1 MTTTG
6 GANLP
11 SVTIDDNTYLLE
23 DLSEPAQQLVASLA
37 TAQQELNRLQ
47 ALAGITQTAIAAYG
61 QALKQEIEANAGSSI
76 G

>member
-1 MTTTG
+1 MTATG
-6 GANLP
+6 GESLP

-23 DLSEPAQQLVASLA
+23 DLSVPAQQLVASLA

-61 QALKQEIEANAGSSI
+61 QALKQEIEGNAGSSI

>member
-1 MTTTG
+1 MTATNG
-6 GANLP
+6 ENLP

-23 DLSEPAQQLVASLA
+23 DLSEPAKQLVASLA

-47 ALAGITQTAIAAYG
+47 TLAGITQTAIAAYG
-61 QALKQEIEANAGSSI
+61 QALKQEIEANSGFNI